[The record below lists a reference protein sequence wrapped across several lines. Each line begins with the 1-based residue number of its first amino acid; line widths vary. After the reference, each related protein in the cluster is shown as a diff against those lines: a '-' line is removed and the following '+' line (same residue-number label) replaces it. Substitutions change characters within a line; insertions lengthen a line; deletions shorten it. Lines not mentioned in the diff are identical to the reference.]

1 MQKKLIA
8 LAVAGMASGFAAA
21 QTNVTV
27 YGVVDAGYL
36 YSSGSAG
43 YTPAGIKIRGD
54 NTFSGVVSGIDAGN
68 RLGFKGEEALG
79 NGLKAVFTLEY
90 GLEIN
95 NNSGIGNTQ
104 GGLNARQ
111 QFVGLS
117 SNYGTVALGRQYA
130 PGFDATANNDA
141 LDATDLSIQS
151 SLSALAGDTI
161 TPNSPARFNNA
172 ISYTSNNLSG
182 FTLKGIYSFGESN
195 LNKTYNNDINSTLD
209 NSAFGLGVNYA
220 NGPVN
225 VDALYQSRI
234 SAVAPNPPSL
244 VTPFPPPYKVP
255 GTSKS
260 INEWYVGGSWD
271 FNVVKAFAS
280 YQALYNNNNVALADI
295 NRNNLV
301 TSNIK
306 SNNLWTVGLTAPI
319 GRGTLGIGYGRLS
332 LNNRNMQDGDSWGAG
347 TMYTYPLSKR
357 TALYAAY
364 SYFSNDKY
372 SIPGGAIAVPGNG
385 VGALGESNYA
395 LGAGLRHSF

>member
-21 QTNVTV
+21 QTNVTI
-27 YGVVDAGYL
+27 YGVLDAGYL
-36 YSSGSAG
+36 YSAG
-43 YTPAGIKIRGD
+43 DPGPGIKGT
-54 NTFSGVVSGIDAGN
+54 NTFSGVANGLTAGN

-90 GLEIN
+90 GLEIDQN
-95 NNSGIGNTQ
+95 TGIAY
-104 GGLNARQ
+104 ARQ
-111 QFVGLS
+111 QFVGLA
-117 SNYGTVALGRQYA
+117 SNYGTLSLGRQYA

-151 SLSALAGDTI
+151 SLSYLAGNSI
-161 TPNSPARFNNA
+161 TPNGTARFNNSIA
-172 ISYTSNNLSG
+172 YTSNNLSG
-182 FTLKGIYSFGESN
+182 FTLKGIYSFGESR
-195 LNKTYNNDINSTLD
+195 LNNTYNNDINSTLD

-234 SAVAPNPPSL
+234 SAVAAN
-244 VTPFPPPYKVP
+244 TGITPPYKTP

-271 FNVVKAFAS
+271 FKVVKAFAS
-280 YQALYNNNNVALADI
+280 YQALYNNNNVATADVNRTDLPTNLAI
-295 NRNNLV
+295 
-301 TSNIK
+301 SNIK